1 MSVESKNSNIA
12 QKPNG
17 DKKGTGLT
25 DRLAAAPKELRGIQ
39 NVLAQRRIMRDTTNH
54 PSVELAR
61 TGRADAIQRRLKKST
76 ATNRTS
82 TKISD
87 SGSPD
92 DAGSSGIADS
102 GVSGSPE

>member
-1 MSVESKNSNIA
+1 MSVESKNSKLA

-17 DKKGTGLT
+17 DKKSTGIS
-25 DRLAAAPKELRGIQ
+25 DRRSQVPAELKDIA

-61 TGRADAIQRRLKKST
+61 TARMGAVKRRLAKTGSP
-76 ATNRTS
+76 
-82 TKISD
+82 KISD

-92 DAGSSGIADS
+92 DGGGDATDGFSSDTGAATA
-102 GVSGSPE
+102 

>member
-54 PSVELAR
+54 PSVELAK
-61 TGRADAIQRRLKKST
+61 TGRADAIKRRLQKSVS
-76 ATNRTS
+76 AN
-82 TKISD
+82 TKGSSISD

-92 DAGSSGIADS
+92 DAGSDGSSDA
-102 GVSGSPE
+102 SGSPQ